1 MFVTVSNVDS
11 TCVKSL
17 HLSLP
22 NNQAVVEFNSGS
34 KFLYNNVDWEAM
46 LDLLHGEITSLGKFV
61 NAYCLGNNALNLA
74 WFNLST

>member
-1 MFVTVSNVDS
+1 MFVTVSDVDS

-17 HLSLP
+17 SLSLP

-34 KFLYNNVDWEAM
+34 KFLYNNVDWVGM
-46 LDLLHGEITSLGKFV
+46 IDLLNGEITSLGKFV

-74 WFNLST
+74 

>member
-1 MFVTVSNVDS
+1 MFVTVNNTAS

-17 HLSLP
+17 SISLP

-34 KFLYNNVDWEAM
+34 KFLYNNVDWDAM

-61 NAYCLGNNALNLA
+61 NAYCLGNNCLNLA
-74 WFNLST
+74 